1 MKLPSKAPIITQKIE
16 PITQKIMNMERKP
29 VFLPSIMLVAHIID
43 IPISHP
49 QLQKKLT
56 GLI

>member
-16 PITQKIMNMERKP
+16 PITQKIMNIERKP
-29 VFLPSIMLVAHIID
+29 VFLPSIILIAQIID
-43 IPISHP
+43 IPIFHP

-56 GLI
+56 GLV